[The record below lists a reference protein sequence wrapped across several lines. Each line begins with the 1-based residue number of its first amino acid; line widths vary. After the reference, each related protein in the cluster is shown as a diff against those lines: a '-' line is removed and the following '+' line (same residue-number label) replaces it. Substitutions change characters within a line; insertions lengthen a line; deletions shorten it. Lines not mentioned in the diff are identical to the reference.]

1 MTFGIYEITGII
13 VILAVLA
20 GIRLMSSVE
29 RAALGNR
36 LGAFSMLAAI
46 ALVLWHNG
54 IVDAGTLYI
63 AMAAGAIVGAIM
75 AFRVTM
81 IRMPQMVAL
90 LNGLGGGASFLVA
103 LSIVLE
109 SHDTMELSARATGQL
124 ALIIGAVTLSG
135 SLVAAGKLQGILPQ
149 RPVRFR
155 GAGAV
160 SVALL
165 AALGALAAYATA
177 ADGRTAA
184 IVSLVVLALALGF
197 GAHFTLPIGG
207 ADMPVAISLLNSYSG
222 LAASICGFAVGD
234 ILLVSIGAV
243 VGAAGLILTQIMCRA
258 MNRSLIDV
266 LSGSTARAGAPAPA
280 ARPADA
286 APAARHTAREIDP
299 ASVLASATSVIIIPG
314 YGMALAQAQSQVR
327 ALYDLLE
334 SRGAN
339 VRFAIHP
346 VAGRMPGHMNVLL
359 AEVDIPYERLV
370 DMDTINPEFTTTDA
384 ALVIGACDVVNPAA
398 NSAEGTPIYGM
409 PVLRA
414 EDAHSIIVCNMDRK
428 PGYSGVENTLYGR
441 DNVCFME
448 GNAAETLEG
457 LIARIKSGGGNAAV
471 S

>member
-1 MTFGIYEITGII
+1 MTFGIYETAGLA

-36 LGAFSMLAAI
+36 LGALSMLAAI

-54 IVDAGTLYI
+54 IVDARALYI
-63 AMAAGAIVGAIM
+63 AMAIGTLIGAIM

-90 LNGLGGGASFLVA
+90 LNGLGGGASLLVA
-103 LSIVLE
+103 LSVILE
-109 SHDTMELSARATGQL
+109 SHDTMVMPARITGQL
-124 ALIIGAVTLSG
+124 ALVIGALTLSG
-135 SLVAAGKLQGILPQ
+135 SLVAAGKLQGLLPQ
-149 RPVRFR
+149 RPVHYR
-155 GAGAV
+155 GAGVLSLLFLA
-160 SVALL
+160 SV
-165 AALGALAAYATA
+165 GALAVFATL

-184 IVSLVVLALALGF
+184 IASFVVLALALGF

-243 VGAAGLILTQIMCRA
+243 VGAAGLILTRIMCRA

-266 LSGSTARAGAPAPA
+266 LTGSTGRAGGSAPP

-286 APAARHTAREIDP
+286 APAAPHTAREMDP
-299 ASVLASATSVIIIPG
+299 ASILASASSVVIIPG
-314 YGMALAQAQSQVR
+314 YGMALAQAQTQVR

-370 DMDTINPEFTTTDA
+370 DMDTINPDFPATDA
-384 ALVIGACDVVNPAA
+384 ALIVGACDVVNPAA

-428 PGYSGVENTLYGR
+428 PGYSGVENTLYGK

-457 LIARIKSGGGNAAV
+457 LIARIKSGAGGTAV

>member
-1 MTFGIYEITGII
+1 MTLGIYEAAGIA

-29 RAALGNR
+29 RAPLGNG
-36 LGAFSMLAAI
+36 LGAIAMLGAI

-54 IVDAGTLYI
+54 IVDAAELYA
-63 AMAAGAIVGAIM
+63 AMAAGALAGALM
-75 AFRVTM
+75 ALRVTM

-90 LNGLGGGASFLVA
+90 LNGLGGGASLLVA
-103 LSIVLE
+103 LSVIFE
-109 SHDTMELSARATGQL
+109 SHDAMDISARATGQL

-135 SLVAAGKLQGILPQ
+135 SLVAAGKLQGVLPQ
-149 RPVRFR
+149 RPVRLR
-155 GAGAV
+155 GAGAA
-160 SVALL
+160 SVVIL
-165 AALGALAAYATA
+165 AALGVLAVIASLTDAEK
-177 ADGRTAA
+177 AA
-184 IVSLVVLALALGF
+184 IVSLVVLALALVF
-197 GAHFTLPIGG
+197 GVHFTLPIGG

-222 LAASICGFAVGD
+222 LAASVCGFAIND

-243 VGAAGLILTQIMCRA
+243 VGAAGLILTRIMCRA

-266 LSGSTARAGAPAPA
+266 LTGGTARVDTAAVKTETPANVPTAVQGPANQADPA
-280 ARPADA
+280 AL
-286 APAARHTAREIDP
+286 
-299 ASVLASATSVIIIPG
+299 LASASSVIIIPG
-314 YGMALAQAQSQVR
+314 YGMALAQAQAQVR

-334 SRGAN
+334 SRGAS

-359 AEVDIPYERLV
+359 AEVDIPYDRLV
-370 DMDTINPEFTTTDA
+370 EMESINPEFASTDV
-384 ALVIGACDVVNPAA
+384 ALVVGACDVVNPAA

-414 EDAHSIIVCNMDRK
+414 EDAKSVIVCNMDRR
-428 PGYSGVENTLYGR
+428 PGYSGVENTLYAMPK
-441 DNVCFME
+441 VCFVE

-457 LIARIKSGGGNAAV
+457 LITRLGAGSPA